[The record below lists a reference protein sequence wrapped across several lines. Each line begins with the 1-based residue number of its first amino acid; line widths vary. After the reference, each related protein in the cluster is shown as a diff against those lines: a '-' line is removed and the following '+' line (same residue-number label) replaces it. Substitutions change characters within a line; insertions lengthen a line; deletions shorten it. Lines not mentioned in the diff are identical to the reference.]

1 MSKDRVFRLSDSS
14 SLLLNFLRGLAAQ
27 AVVIGHGISYF
38 GVSDKLD
45 NIQNSAVVIFFVLS
59 GIVIP
64 YSTFNK
70 MQKTLEHSFAS
81 YFLDRFSRIYTG
93 FVPALF
99 FVLGVDILSKS
110 LFGAGYAFSDSLNAY
125 TFFGNLL
132 MLQDYPDQI
141 QELLKN
147 LFSNGFFLFLSER
160 LPITTFGSAKPFW
173 TVAIEW
179 WIYLLF
185 GWIVLGKKYWE
196 TKSFVFLF
204 VLVIFL
210 IVPAFNWVNGRGDGL
225 SIMWFMG
232 FLVFIFLSRFP
243 LTLPRW
249 EVLALFGFFMLC
261 ALIRLYYVNRFD
273 FRPHAYDTAF
283 VGSLALALYFILSY
297 FQAREIALPGRL
309 EHLIIFNADISYML
323 YLVHYTLLDILFVWR
338 GAGGWTSVLMGFV
351 LSNLVAVLMYFAF
364 DRHHKKIGNWLKKS
378 FKVVG

>member
-1 MSKDRVFRLSDSS
+1 VSKDRVFRLSDSS

-70 MQKTLEHSFAS
+70 MQKTSEHSFAS

-99 FVLGVDILSKS
+99 FVLGVDVLNKF
-110 LFGAGYAFSDSLNAY
+110 LFGSRYAFSDALNAH

-132 MLQDYPDQI
+132 MFQDHPLQGLI
-141 QELLKN
+141 RGVLSLKI
-147 LFSNGFFLFLSER
+147 FSAFYFLM
-160 LPITTFGSAKPFW
+160 PITSFGSARPFW

-185 GWIVLGKKYWE
+185 GWIILGKKYWE
-196 TKSFVFLF
+196 TKPFMFLF

-225 SIMWFMG
+225 SVMWFMG

-273 FRPHAYDTAF
+273 LRPHAYDTVF
-283 VGSLALALYFILSY
+283 VGSLALALYFVLSY
-297 FQAREIALPGRL
+297 FQTTEMALPGTL
-309 EHLIIFNADISYML
+309 EPLIVFNADISYML
-323 YLVHYTLLDILFVWR
+323 YLVHYTLLDILYVWR

-351 LSNLVAVLMYFAF
+351 LSNLAAVLMYFAF